1 MGEATQQVRFLVS
14 ARCGRRKLGGLI
26 LSSAVWL
33 TVVSSAAAAPAPVQ
47 KQGYIPMADGTQ
59 LEYTVELPASAGKFP
74 VALQYAGYCEGTSP
88 NCNAP
93 NSTPALLAAGYAVLG
108 VSIRGTSCS
117 TGTFDAFTDQEWR
130 DGAAAVEWAAGQP
143 WSDGH
148 VGMYGD
154 SFPGIMQVGV
164 AGLRPAHLD
173 AIAPWQVS
181 TDLYRDVGYPGGIAD
196 TGFGAFWAGVDQPL
210 NSYDSGLQQAEAT
223 GDTTC
228 VAALLHDLADEPT
241 NNVALNALQHPFVD
255 SFWQARRPGANAARI
270 DIPTFGCLSWQD
282 DEVSSRGSAY
292 LSELDP
298 ARTWVVASNG
308 YHGMCE
314 LAVTG
319 GGQGSGTSPLIIH
332 ELVAFFDRFV
342 KGVSNGFETK
352 TPHIQLWHDAH
363 INGAGNNVPGWV
375 TTFTSYSSIP
385 VQPLGLYFQ
394 PGGELSLTPPTGNA
408 PPQAYAYPGPVAG
421 TENGDVFGQNGFLWK
436 GQEPPGASVAYTT
449 PALTRDTEFFGSG
462 SANIWL
468 SSTAPDTDLQLTL
481 TEVRPDGQEQY
492 VARGWL
498 RASHRKL
505 DPKLSTVLA
514 PYQTDTQADSESLT
528 SGRPTYMRAQL
539 WPFDYVFHK
548 GSSIR
553 LWIDAPTGETGGWSF
568 DFIKTPAVNSI
579 YADATK
585 PSGIVLG
592 YLPGGHAQ
600 APLPACDTI
609 LNQPCRPNQTPVP
622 SGSLTIPPSGTTP
635 IPGSRTITIPGG
647 CPAATGQLS
656 GKVLG
661 LVKLGM
667 TRAQARR
674 VYIQSTDRGR
684 RFIDFF
690 CLTPHGIRVGYASPT
705 LLRTLPAWE
714 RRRVRGSVV
723 WASTSNRR
731 YSLRGVRP
739 GAPLVLAT
747 RRLHLTGGLHLGLNW
762 WYFAPNGAA
771 NAVLKVR
778 HGVVE
783 EIGIAM
789 KVLTRDRRAQRKF
802 MTSFS

>member
-1 MGEATQQVRFLVS
+1 MRFLVS
-14 ARCGRRKLGGLI
+14 VRRAQCKLGGLI
-26 LSSAVWL
+26 LSSAISL
-33 TVVSSAAAAPAPVQ
+33 TFVSTAAAAPVQ

-59 LEYTVELPASAGKFP
+59 LEYTVELPASTGRFP

-88 NCNAP
+88 TCNAP

-117 TGTFDAFTDQEWR
+117 TGTFNAFTDQEWS
-130 DGAAAVEWAAGQP
+130 DGAAAVEWAARQP

-181 TDLYRDVGYPGGIAD
+181 SDLYRDVGYPGGITD

-210 NSYDSGLQQAEAT
+210 NSYASGLQQAEAA

-228 VAALLHDLADEPT
+228 VEALLHDLADEPT
-241 NNVALNALQHPFVD
+241 NNVALNALQHPFDD
-255 SFWQARRPGANAARI
+255 SFWQAHHPGANASRI
-270 DIPTFGCLSWQD
+270 DIPTFGCLTWQD
-282 DEVSSRGSAY
+282 DEVSSRGSSY
-292 LSELDP
+292 LSKLDP

-314 LAVTG
+314 LSVTA
-319 GGQGSGTSPLIIH
+319 GGQGAGDSPLIID
-332 ELVAFFDRFV
+332 ELVEFFDRYV
-342 KGVSNGFETK
+342 KGVHNGFETK
-352 TPHIQLWHDAH
+352 MPHIQLWHETHANSVH
-363 INGAGNNVPGWV
+363 NNVPRWI
-375 TTFTSYSSIP
+375 TRFKSYSSIP
-385 VQPLGLYFQ
+385 VEPLALYFRSS
-394 PGGELSLTPPTGNA
+394 GELSLTPPTGT
-408 PPQAYAYPGPVAG
+408 PSPHTYVYPGPATG
-421 TENGDVFGQNGFLWK
+421 TENGDVFGQNGLLWK
-436 GQEPPGASVAYTT
+436 GQEPPAASVGYTT
-449 PALTRDTEFFGSG
+449 PALAHDTEFFGSG
-462 SANIWL
+462 SADIWL
-468 SSTAPDTDLQLTL
+468 SSTAPDTDLQITL

-492 VARGWL
+492 IARGWL

-514 PYQTDTQADSESLT
+514 PYHTDQQADSEQLT
-528 SGRPTYMRAQL
+528 LGRPTYMRTQL

-568 DFIKTPAVNSI
+568 NFTPTPAVNSI
-579 YADATK
+579 YADADH
-585 PSGIVLG
+585 PSAIVLG
-592 YLPGGHAQ
+592 YSPAGRAQ
-600 APLPACDTI
+600 APLPACDTV

-622 SGSLTIPPSGTTP
+622 SGTMTISSFGTLT
-635 IPGSRTITIPGG
+635 IPGSRTTTIPG
-647 CPAATGQLS
+647 CPAAS
-656 GKVLG
+656 GRLRGKTLG
-661 LVKLGM
+661 LVNLEM

-674 VYIQSTDRGR
+674 VYSHSADRGR
-684 RFIDFF
+684 RFMDFF
-690 CLTPHGIRVGYASPT
+690 CLTPHGIRVGYASPK

-714 RRRVRGSVV
+714 RRQVRGRVV

-731 YSLRGVRP
+731 YSVRGVRP
-739 GAPLVLAT
+739 GTRLALAA
-747 RRLHLTGGLHLGLNW
+747 RRLRLSRGLHVGLNW

-771 NAVLKVR
+771 NTVLKVR

-789 KVLTRDRRAQRKF
+789 KALTQDRRAQRNF